1 MSTLVCQLPHNK
13 WQLPIVGGVERN
25 GAADAVLE
33 PCLEAFQ
40 RQWLEVD
47 GELVDEELG
56 PLQEVGEIAGAEHAY
71 AALPHAMARDH
82 RVPLDVHCQERLC
95 IRHTCPIEMHRQN
108 LSAVCE
114 KK

>member
-40 RQWLEVD
+40 RQWLEVN

-56 PLQEVGEIAGAEHAY
+56 PLQEVGEIAGTEHAY
-71 AALPHAMARDH
+71 AALPHAVARDH
-82 RVPLDVHCQERLC
+82 RVPLDVHSQERLC
-95 IRHTCPIEMHRQN
+95 IRHTCPSEMHRQN